1 MSPPA
6 QPPPAFPTDSNEAAT
21 DPCGGLTC
29 RQFDSPEEAF
39 AAITDEQP
47 RILAIGET
55 HAQKGMENI
64 PSVTARFTTSMLPSL
79 KDKASALVLEL
90 WVNDGTCGKAKE
102 KAVEQQQKTVVK
114 DQAKTDQ
121 NEFVTL
127 GKRAKGLGIVPSIV
141 HPTCDELDKIQKAG
155 DDGVFEMLT
164 MLTSHMRDEATA
176 AYKATAKTNP
186 NEMVLTYGGAMH
198 NDLAPKKGREQWSF
212 AKDLD
217 ELSGHK
223 YIQLDLVVPEFVGQ
237 NESWKAMP
245 WYNAFLKGAAC
256 DDANRGRTKT
266 IVYTTSPRAYTLVFP
281 CSR

>member
-1 MSPPA
+1 
-6 QPPPAFPTDSNEAAT
+6 
-21 DPCGGLTC
+21 
-29 RQFDSPEEAF
+29 
-39 AAITDEQP
+39 
-47 RILAIGET
+47 
-55 HAQKGMENI
+55 MENI
-64 PSVTARFTTSMLPSL
+64 PSVTARFTSAMLPQL
-79 KDKASALVLEL
+79 KDKASALILEL

-102 KAVEQQQKTVVK
+102 KAVEKQQKEVVK

-127 GKRAKGLGIVPSIV
+127 GKHAKALGITPAIV

-155 DDGVFEMLT
+155 DDGVLEMLT
-164 MLTSHMRDEATA
+164 MLTTHMRDEATA

-217 ELSGHK
+217 DLSGHK

-245 WYNAFLKGAAC
+245 WFAAFTKGAAC
-256 DDANRGRTKT
+256 DDANRGARRPSS
-266 IVYTTSPRAYTLVFP
+266 I
-281 CSR
+281 